1 MRIFI
6 PILAV
11 LALATG
17 AAAGTTKATLRIVD
31 PSPLTI
37 RGTGFHAEQSVRLKV
52 SQDGRTL
59 VRRTIRTGV
68 RGGFTWSFTSV
79 TLHRCGGD
87 VAISAQDAS
96 GRLAMAKLP
105 LPECPP
111 PLAP

>member
-1 MRIFI
+1 MRTFVIM
-6 PILAV
+6 
-11 LALATG
+11 LALLALT
-17 AAAGTTKATLRIVD
+17 ASASAGTTKATLRIVD
-31 PSPLTI
+31 PSPLTV
-37 RGTGFHAEQSVRLKV
+37 RGAGFHVEQAVRLKV

-59 VRRTIRTGV
+59 VRRTVNTGL

-96 GRLAMAKLP
+96 GRLALAKLP